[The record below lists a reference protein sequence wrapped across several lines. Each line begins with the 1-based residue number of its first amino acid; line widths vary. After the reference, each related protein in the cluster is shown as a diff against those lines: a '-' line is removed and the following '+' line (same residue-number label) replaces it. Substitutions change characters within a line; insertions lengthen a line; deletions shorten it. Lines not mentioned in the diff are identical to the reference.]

1 MDSLLA
7 NYASSDDEAEETLP
21 TDAAA
26 APAGRPEEAR
36 AKPPA
41 AASGVIFSSLPQP
54 KSAPL
59 FSSLPA
65 PKSGPIFSSAIP
77 PPKSSSS
84 SASSGNPKRV
94 VQFRPPPI
102 RQPTGDSS
110 DEEDDAEKR
119 RPSETQARPPLSAG
133 TGPVSSFLPPPK
145 HSLGLGAGAARRSV
159 IDTAAPERS
168 NPSAAVPWTSAVNA
182 LAPERPDASAA
193 DDDDSDESSDEEE
206 MPVPEEQEEQQ
217 GFDSEAGQQQQ
228 QQQSYDAGVGS
239 SNGHEG
245 YAWDPSYY
253 ANYGA
258 NYGWDPSGN
267 VEYGTGAQYV
277 AYGGEQ
283 SGGYGNTYGGE
294 HGDGYGHSMAVPYA
308 GDYAGGY
315 EHNVA
320 AMAAPPIQEP
330 LLPPEVGRIG
340 GKRGRNDKPAE
351 ILEVNQAE
359 LMKNRPKEDKSKLTG
374 MAFGPS
380 YQPAPSAKGKPSKLQ
395 KRKHQ
400 IGSLFYD
407 MKQKEMELAERRSKG
422 FLTKAET
429 QAKYGW

>member
-7 NYASSDDEAEETLP
+7 NYASSDDEAEETLHI
-21 TDAAA
+21 AAA
-26 APAGRPEEAR
+26 PAPAGRPEEAR
-36 AKPPA
+36 AKPTA
-41 AASGVIFSSLPQP
+41 AVSGVIFSSLPQP

-65 PKSGPIFSSAIP
+65 PKSGPVFSSAIP

-84 SASSGNPKRV
+84 ASSGNPKRI

-110 DEEDDAEKR
+110 DEEDDAEER
-119 RPSETQARPPLSAG
+119 RPSETQARPHLSAG

-145 HSLGLGAGAARRSV
+145 HSLGFGAGAARRSA
-159 IDTAAPERS
+159 IDTAARERS
-168 NPSAAVPWTSAVNA
+168 NPGAAVPTTSAVNT
-182 LAPERPDASAA
+182 LAPERSDASAA
-193 DDDDSDESSDEEE
+193 DDDDSDESTDEEE

-228 QQQSYDAGVGS
+228 PQQSYDAGAGS

-267 VEYGTGAQYV
+267 AEYGTGAQYV

-283 SGGYGNTYGGE
+283 SSGYGNTYGGE
-294 HGDGYGHSMAVPYA
+294 HGDGYGHS
-308 GDYAGGY
+308 
-315 EHNVA
+315 
-320 AMAAPPIQEP
+320 MAAPPIQEP